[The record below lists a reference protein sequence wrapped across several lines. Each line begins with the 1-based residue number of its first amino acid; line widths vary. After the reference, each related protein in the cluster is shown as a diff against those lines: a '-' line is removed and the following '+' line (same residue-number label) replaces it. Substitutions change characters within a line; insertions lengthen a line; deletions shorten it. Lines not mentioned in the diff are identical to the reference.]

1 MKELWNGKFLNS
13 LTAKSNKNK
22 INSQSRKSKPSFL
35 LKEGV
40 EEGVEHVCIWELSIS
55 MFGQSGKAIINELK
69 ILTLTCINI
78 NLNIHQLWV
87 ATSVIRKTIFAIY
100 FLISKFSEKLLT
112 SFTKIL
118 SVLVK
123 LTWW

>member
-100 FLISKFSEKLLT
+100 FLISKFSE
-112 SFTKIL
+112 SY
-118 SVLVK
+118 
-123 LTWW
+123 

>member
-13 LTAKSNKNK
+13 SSKIETSVKSNKNK
-22 INSQSRKSKPSFL
+22 INSKSRKSKPFFL

-87 ATSVIRKTIFAIY
+87 AKSVIRKTIFAIY
-100 FLISKFSEKLLT
+100 FLISKFSE
-112 SFTKIL
+112 SY
-118 SVLVK
+118 
-123 LTWW
+123 